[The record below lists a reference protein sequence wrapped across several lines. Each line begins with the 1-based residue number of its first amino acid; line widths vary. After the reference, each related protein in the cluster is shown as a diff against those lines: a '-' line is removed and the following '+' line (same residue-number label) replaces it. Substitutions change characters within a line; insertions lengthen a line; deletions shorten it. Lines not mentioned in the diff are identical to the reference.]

1 MTKEPTK
8 ERTNP
13 APRPSPPNPRSPS
26 AISPLS
32 PPLPLCLPT
41 AAEPADG
48 HDTLCLLHHH
58 LTSPD
63 TDARGPDHDAETP
76 ASKPYAHTGGV
87 QRHLQ
92 TTRPHQSLTSHIH
105 TRRHDH
111 SR

>member
-48 HDTLCLLHHH
+48 HDTICLLHHH

-63 TDARGPDHDAETP
+63 TDARGPDHDAETRL
-76 ASKPYAHTGGV
+76 ASHTLIQEV
-87 QRHLQ
+87 FNA
-92 TTRPHQSLTSHIH
+92 TCRPQDLTNP
-105 TRRHDH
+105 
-111 SR
+111 